1 MGTLKDQ
8 YPARLQYYFRIF
20 TNTFFRHYN
29 PDMWTKCKYWLPRLI
44 ILGFAVS
51 MVMPAPKFIASMED
65 AEFVV
70 WLLRLIWVLAFPAGF
85 FVLLGLTDLLRNVK

>member
-1 MGTLKDQ
+1 MFQ
-8 YPARLQYYFRIF
+8 P
-20 TNTFFRHYN
+20 YN
-29 PDMWTKCKYWLPRLI
+29 LYMWTRCKYWLPRLI

-70 WLLRLIWVLAFPAGF
+70 WMLRLIWVLVFPAGF
-85 FVLLGLTDLLRNVK
+85 FVLLVLTNLLRRVK